1 MYDGGSNF
9 KKWYYCCS
17 RNSIFDPTE
26 DRFKLILVPRKVCPH
41 GYEKSPGHVD
51 YSSKILKVVRVREV
65 ESSNLST
72 PTGVHMALI
81 HAVRGEP
88 QKAIDAIL

>member
-51 YSSKILKVVRVREV
+51 LNRLRFRGLETS
-65 ESSNLST
+65 
-72 PTGVHMALI
+72 VHMALI